1 MGLALWGRFTTHD
14 VTRAGNNRLISIQT
28 VLLVGLGFLI
38 ASFVV
43 VCLTPAYRART
54 VRLTTERVRASMP
67 TTEQELKADK
77 VRIRAEHAM
86 RVHRLEQQLDQSKFG
101 AARQLVEVSRRDGSI
116 NTLTGQIEVLK
127 TDFDAALNARN
138 VLEQTIADRLPKV
151 EQRLIEA
158 KKLLFQRDRDIQALG
173 DDAARTQRA
182 LVEAVQINAQQ
193 RAEIDRLTMVLE
205 TRGAQNRDGLSDP
218 TFDAELAMRS
228 EIEALRA
235 RGRDQASLIERLKD
249 GALKSEVGGA
259 SNAGEA
265 AAMLPEIVRMQRDLA
280 ASDVGAKVSV
290 GHTTASREQQHVF
303 ETELRQRNQRLED
316 QGLEIAKLSAAL
328 ASFQKENASDERG
341 GSIKDSRI
349 AMKSRLSALQVQTEG
364 QAETIRKLRSEVASS
379 NERLARQAQHFMEE
393 MRRLGAGTLPASGS
407 ARRVPTAAERQSL
420 TQRIS
425 EAKPDLALGLNGASR
440 PILVKSDAAVVTV
453 DVAAPTGAANVA
465 DVSGAE
471 VVAEP
476 TPAVAAPDP
485 IQPPAA
491 DAAGVRPVGSRPR
504 LLDRITDYGKG

>member
-1 MGLALWGRFTTHD
+1 MSTNDA
-14 VTRAGNNRLISIQT
+14 TRAGNNRLISIQT
-28 VLLVGLGFLI
+28 LLLVGLGFLI

-77 VRIRAEHAM
+77 DRIRAEHAM

-158 KKLLFQRDRDIQALG
+158 KKLLFQRDRDIQGLS

-235 RGRDQASLIERLKD
+235 RGRDQASLIERLR
-249 GALKSEVGGA
+249 GGA
-259 SNAGEA
+259 PQSEMGGANTAGDVA
-265 AAMLPEIVRMQRDLA
+265 ATLPEIVRMQRDLA
-280 ASDVGAKVSV
+280 ASDVGAKAPFGQPSV
-290 GHTTASREQQHVF
+290 SREQQHVL
-303 ETELRQRNQRLED
+303 ELELRQRDQRLEV
-316 QGLEIAKLSAAL
+316 QGIEIARLSAAL
-328 ASFQKENASDERG
+328 AAFQNENASDERG

-349 AMKSRLSALQVQTEG
+349 AMKSQLSALQVQSEG

-393 MRRLGAGTLPASGS
+393 MRRLGTGTLPASGS
-407 ARRVPTAAERQSL
+407 ARRTPTAAERQSL
-420 TQRIS
+420 TQRIA
-425 EAKPDLALGLNGASR
+425 EAKPELALGLNGASR
-440 PILVKSDAAVVTV
+440 PILVKSDAPM
-453 DVAAPTGAANVA
+453 APIQTTTPN
-465 DVSGAE
+465 GAE
-471 VVAEP
+471 ATADALAVDPASESIAIPTVA
-476 TPAVAAPDP
+476 VPDP
-485 IQPPAA
+485 VQPPAA
-491 DAAGVRPVGSRPR
+491 DAAGVRPAGSRPR